1 MRLALESSQTSDHE
15 YNDMHC
21 KEPLMYKFFNFVIR
35 FLMYVPYSLLRIVVL
50 FILNLHKM

>member
-21 KEPLMYKFFNFVIR
+21 KEPLMYKFFHFVIR
-35 FLMYVPYSLLRIVVL
+35 FFMYVPYSLLRIVVI
-50 FILNLHKM
+50 FYTEFA